1 MKHACWLCNHPL
13 LLCRGRDFRTAF
25 TRIGGLRALT
35 DTPFMALT
43 ALAPPNIESAIVET
57 LQLKNAAV
65 VSRQLDRPNIYL
77 SACQSKS
84 LNVSLVLLAMC

>member
-1 MKHACWLCNHPL
+1 MKRACWLCNHPL

-35 DTPFMALT
+35 DAPFMALT

-65 VSRQLDRPNIYL
+65 VSRQLDRSNIA
-77 SACQSKS
+77 ACRCKS
-84 LNVSLVLLAMC
+84 LNVSSVLLAMC